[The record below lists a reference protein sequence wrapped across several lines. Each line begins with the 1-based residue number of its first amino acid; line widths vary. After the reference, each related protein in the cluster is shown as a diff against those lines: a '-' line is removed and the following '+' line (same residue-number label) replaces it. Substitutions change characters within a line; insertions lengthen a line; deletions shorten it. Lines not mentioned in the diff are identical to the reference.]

1 MGSTILKQRLA
12 LPQPLLVPAC
22 YDMVSAKVVERCGF
36 EAVYLSGF
44 GHSASHLGLPDAG
57 LISFSEMLERLH
69 HLVRSVDIP
78 VLADADTGFGGVVN
92 VRRTVEEY
100 EAAGAQAIQLEDQ
113 LIPKKC
119 GHTPGKQL
127 VEASEMAGKLEA
139 AVAARRSDRF
149 LIIARTDAIAVTGF
163 DDAIR
168 RGKLYQQAGADIIF
182 IEAPTS
188 LDQVERI
195 AAAFHKPLMINLV
208 ERGKTPL
215 LSLEQLQTL
224 GYKVVAYALTTLMA
238 SVRAMERT
246 LSKLKDGSSPDE
258 YLDELATFEELDQ
271 LLGFP
276 EWRQWENRF
285 RAACDGVKG
294 VIHEDTRRKT
304 KGHQGAE
311 VNRERTAR
319 SRRQGQL

>member
-1 MGSTILKQRLA
+1 
-12 LPQPLLVPAC
+12 
-22 YDMVSAKVVERCGF
+22 MVSAKVVERCGF

-69 HLVRSVDIP
+69 HLVRSVNIP

-119 GHTPGKQL
+119 GHTAGKQL
-127 VEASEMAGKLEA
+127 IEAPEMAQKLEA

-149 LIIARTDAIAVTGF
+149 LVIARTDAIAVTGLE
-163 DDAIR
+163 DALR
-168 RGKLYQQAGADIIF
+168 RGQLYQQAGADIIF
-182 IEAPTS
+182 IEAPTTV
-188 LDQVERI
+188 DQIKRI
-195 AAAFHKPLMINLV
+195 GASFHKPLMINLV

-215 LSLEQLQTL
+215 LPPEQLQAL
-224 GYKVVAYALTTLMA
+224 GYKVIAYALTTLMA

-246 LSKLKDGSSPDE
+246 LSKLKAQASPEE
-258 YLDELATFEELDQ
+258 YLDDLASFQELDR

-285 RAACDGVKG
+285 RK
-294 VIHEDTRRKT
+294 
-304 KGHQGAE
+304 
-311 VNRERTAR
+311 R
-319 SRRQGQL
+319 SG

>member
-1 MGSTILKQRLA
+1 MGLPTLKQRLE

-22 YDMVSAKVVERCGF
+22 YDMVSAKVVEHCGF

-69 HLVRSVDIP
+69 HLVRSVNIP

-119 GHTPGKQL
+119 GHTAGKQL
-127 VEASEMAGKLEA
+127 IEASEMAQKLEA

-149 LIIARTDAIAVTGF
+149 LVIARTDAIAVTGL
-163 DDAIR
+163 DDALR
-168 RGKLYQQAGADIIF
+168 RGQLYQQAGADIIF
-182 IEAPTS
+182 IEAPTTV
-188 LDQVERI
+188 DQIKRI
-195 AAAFHKPLMINLV
+195 GASFHKPLMINLV

-215 LSLEQLQTL
+215 LPLEQLQAL
-224 GYKVVAYALTTLMA
+224 GYKVIAYALTTLMA

-246 LSKLKDGSSPDE
+246 LSKLKAQASPEE
-258 YLDELATFEELDQ
+258 YLDDLASFEELDR

-285 RAACDGVKG
+285 RK
-294 VIHEDTRRKT
+294 
-304 KGHQGAE
+304 
-311 VNRERTAR
+311 R
-319 SRRQGQL
+319 SG

>member
-22 YDMVSAKVVERCGF
+22 YDMISAKVVESCGF

-69 HLVRSVDIP
+69 HLVRSVNIP
-78 VLADADTGFGGVVN
+78 VLADADTGFGGVMN

-119 GHTPGKQL
+119 GHTAGKQL
-127 VEASEMAGKLEA
+127 IGASEMVSKLEA
-139 AVAARRSDRF
+139 AVAARRSDQF
-149 LIIARTDAIAVTGF
+149 LLIARTDAIAVTGL
-163 DDAIR
+163 DDAIH
-168 RGKLYQQAGADIIF
+168 RGQLYQKAGADIIF
-182 IEAPTS
+182 IEAPTCV
-188 LDQVERI
+188 DQIERI
-195 AAAFHKPLMINLV
+195 GAAFHKPLMINLI

-215 LSLEQLQTL
+215 LSYKQLQTM
-224 GYKVVAYALTTLMA
+224 GFKVIAYALITLMS

-246 LSKLKDGSSPDE
+246 LSKLKDGVSPEE
-258 YLDELATFEELDQ
+258 YLNDLTSFEELDQ

-276 EWRQWENRF
+276 EWREWENRF
-285 RAACDGVKG
+285 R
-294 VIHEDTRRKT
+294 
-304 KGHQGAE
+304 Q
-311 VNRERTAR
+311 NN
-319 SRRQGQL
+319 Q

>member
-1 MGSTILKQRLA
+1 MGSTTLKQRLA

-36 EAVYLSGF
+36 EAVYLSGY

-69 HLVRSVDIP
+69 HLVRSVNIP

-119 GHTPGKQL
+119 GHTIGKQL
-127 VEASEMAGKLEA
+127 VEASEMVSKLEA
-139 AVAARRSDRF
+139 AVASRQSDRF

-168 RGKLYQQAGADIIF
+168 RGQLYQQAGADIIF
-182 IEAPTS
+182 IEAPTTV
-188 LDQVERI
+188 DQIERI
-195 AAAFHKPLMINLV
+195 GAAFHKPLMINLV
-208 ERGKTPL
+208 ERGRTPL
-215 LSLEQLQTL
+215 LPLEQLQTL
-224 GYKVVAYALTTLMA
+224 GYKVLAYALTTLMA
-238 SVRAMERT
+238 SVRAMERA
-246 LSKLKDGSSPDE
+246 LSKLKDQVPPEE
-258 YLDELATFEELDQ
+258 YLDDLASFEELDQ

-285 RAACDGVKG
+285 RRPRG
-294 VIHEDTRRKT
+294 
-304 KGHQGAE
+304 
-311 VNRERTAR
+311 
-319 SRRQGQL
+319 

>member
-1 MGSTILKQRLA
+1 MGLPNLKQRLEH
-12 LPQPLLVPAC
+12 PRPLLVPAC
-22 YDMVSAKVVERCGF
+22 FDMVSAKVVERCGF

-69 HLVRSVDIP
+69 HLVRSVRIP

-100 EAAGAQAIQLEDQ
+100 EATGAQAIQLEDQ
-113 LIPKKC
+113 WIPKKC
-119 GHTPGKQL
+119 GHTEGKQL
-127 VEASEMAGKLEA
+127 IEAREMVRKLEA
-139 AVAARRSDRF
+139 AAAARRSDQF
-149 LIIARTDAIAVTGF
+149 LIIARTDAVAVAGI

-168 RGKLYQQAGADIIF
+168 RGQLYQEAGADIIF

-188 LDQVERI
+188 VDQVKRI
-195 AAAFHKPLMINLV
+195 ASSFHKPLMINLI

-215 LSLEQLQTL
+215 LSLNELQTL
-224 GYKVVAYALTTLMA
+224 GYKVIAYALTALMA

-246 LSKLKDGSSPDE
+246 LLKLRDQVPPEE
-258 YLDELATFEELDQ
+258 YLDDLASFQELDQ

-285 RAACDGVKG
+285 RENSG
-294 VIHEDTRRKT
+294 
-304 KGHQGAE
+304 
-311 VNRERTAR
+311 
-319 SRRQGQL
+319 